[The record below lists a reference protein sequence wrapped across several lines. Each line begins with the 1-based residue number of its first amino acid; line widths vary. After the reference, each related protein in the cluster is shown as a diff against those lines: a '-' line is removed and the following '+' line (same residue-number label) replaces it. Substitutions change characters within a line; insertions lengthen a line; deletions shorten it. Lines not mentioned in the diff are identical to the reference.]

1 MKRPAL
7 ALVISAFLAVALAQQ
22 TAPTPTDPAPA
33 PVPPVT
39 DPVAA
44 PFTAPEVPLPDLQPL
59 PAGPLEPQPAP
70 IPATPVEP
78 APVQSAP
85 AQTVPVL
92 PMPVPTVP
100 GRTYPP
106 IQMQPNNVVPLP
118 APAAPTPSTSV
129 PAQPVPVSPT
139 PVQPT
144 PAQPVP
150 VPAVSSGPLT
160 LVLDVPLKLLEDG
173 QPVAGSNRQTFA
185 IPAERAALLRRGG
198 VVTASLEADL
208 QAFARKVSSTPQDAR
223 FEQFASGWTLVQR
236 DGVTVDLDKSR
247 LSLQA
252 ALKNPASRT
261 VALSFTTTAPARTL
275 NYFTSRGV
283 TTFLATGQTNYYGSS
298 RARITNIHV
307 GASRFKDRLFEG
319 SSFSFNTMLGDIS
332 AATGFVPGLVI
343 AGDRTATG
351 VGGGI
356 CQVSSTVFR
365 ALYGAG
371 LPITERRNHSY
382 QVHYY
387 DPQGLDAT
395 IYQPSQDLKF
405 ANDTG
410 GAIWFQTDWDDA
422 HARLSVNVFGQQR
435 DFTVDVGRP
444 VTLSTSPSPANRLI
458 PDPTLRL
465 GQRRQVDWAAP
476 GASLRVTRSFTR
488 AGKVFKT
495 DTLNSVYV
503 PWPNIFMVGTRQK
516 LPDAPRHRSTPV
528 QTGAEPGRRGAG
540 RNNEKASA
548 GTM

>member
-1 MKRPAL
+1 MKRPAF

-22 TAPTPTDPAPA
+22 TAPTPTDPAPVTA
-33 PVPPVT
+33 P
-39 DPVAA
+39 A
-44 PFTAPEVPLPDLQPL
+44 PTPEVPLPDLQPL
-59 PAGPLEPQPAP
+59 PEPMPAP
-70 IPATPVEP
+70 VPATPIEPAPAPSTPVQAAPVQAAPVPATPVP
-78 APVQSAP
+78 AVPVPAAPV
-85 AQTVPVL
+85 
-92 PMPVPTVP
+92 
-100 GRTYPP
+100 RTYPP
-106 IQMQPNNVVPLP
+106 VQMQPNTVQPLP
-118 APAAPTPSTSV
+118 APVAPTPSTTA
-129 PAQPVPVSPT
+129 PAQPA

-144 PAQPVP
+144 PVP
-150 VPAVSSGPLT
+150 VPAPAPQTPAVGGTLT
-160 LVLDVPLKLLEDG
+160 LVIDVPLKLLEDG
-173 QPVAGSNRQTFA
+173 QPVAGSDHQTFVVS
-185 IPAERAALLRRGG
+185 AERTAALRRGG
-198 VVTASLEADL
+198 VVTGSLEADL
-208 QAFARKVSSTPQDAR
+208 QAFARKVSVKPQDAR

-236 DGVTVDLDKSR
+236 DGVTVDLDRSR
-247 LSLQA
+247 ASLLA

-275 NYFTSRGV
+275 NYFTSKGV
-283 TTFLATGQTNYYGSS
+283 TSFLATGQTNYYGSS

-307 GASRFKDRLFEG
+307 GASKFSDRLFEG
-319 SSFSFNTMLGDIS
+319 RTFSFNTMLGNIS

-356 CQVSSTVFR
+356 CQVSTTVFR

-371 LPITERRNHSY
+371 LPIVERRNHSY

-410 GAIWFQTDWDDA
+410 GAVWFQTDWDDA
-422 HARLSVNVFGQQR
+422 HARLTVNVFGQPR
-435 DFTVDVGRP
+435 DYTVNIGRP
-444 VTLSTSPSPANRLI
+444 VTLSTKASPADRLI
-458 PDPTLRL
+458 SDPTMRA

-503 PWPNIFMVGTRQK
+503 PWPNIFMVGTR
-516 LPDAPRHRSTPV
+516 R
-528 QTGAEPGRRGAG
+528 
-540 RNNEKASA
+540 
-548 GTM
+548 

>member
-22 TAPTPTDPAPA
+22 SAPAPTDPAPIPD
-33 PVPPVT
+33 PVP
-39 DPVAA
+39 
-44 PFTAPEVPLPDLQPL
+44 APEVPLPDLQPL
-59 PAGPLEPQPAP
+59 PGSPVQPMPAPDPATPIEPAPVPSAPVQATP
-70 IPATPVEP
+70 IPATPV
-78 APVQSAP
+78 
-85 AQTVPVL
+85 
-92 PMPVPTVP
+92 
-100 GRTYPP
+100 RTYPP
-106 IQMQPNNVVPLP
+106 IQIQPNTVQPLP
-118 APAAPTPSTSV
+118 APVAPLPGTSV
-129 PAQPVPVSPT
+129 PAAPPSS
-139 PVQPT
+139 VQT
-144 PAQPVP
+144 PAPTTP
-150 VPAVSSGPLT
+150 GDTLT

-173 QPVAGSNRQTFA
+173 QPVAGSDRQTLV
-185 IPAERAALLRRGG
+185 IPAERTAALRRGG

-208 QAFARKVSSTPQDAR
+208 RNFARKASVAPQDAR

-247 LSLQA
+247 ASLQA

-261 VALSFTTTAPARTL
+261 VVLSFTTTAPARTL

-307 GASRFKDRLFEG
+307 GASKFSDRLFEG
-319 SSFSFNTMLGDIS
+319 KTFSFNAMLGNIS
-332 AATGFVPGLVI
+332 EATGFVPGLVI

-356 CQVSSTVFR
+356 CQVSTTVFR

-371 LPITERRNHSY
+371 LPIVERRNHSY

-410 GAIWFQTDWDDA
+410 GAVWFQTDWDDA
-422 HARLSVNVFGQQR
+422 QARLTVNVFGQPR
-435 DFTVDVGRP
+435 DYTVDIGRP
-444 VTLSTSPSPANRLI
+444 VTLSTKPSPADRLI
-458 PDPTLRL
+458 PDPSMRA

-476 GASLRVTRSFTR
+476 GASLRLVRSFTR

-495 DTLNSVYV
+495 DTLNSTYV
-503 PWPNIFMVGTRQK
+503 PWPNIFMVGTRQ
-516 LPDAPRHRSTPV
+516 
-528 QTGAEPGRRGAG
+528 
-540 RNNEKASA
+540 
-548 GTM
+548 